1 VAAKIFLSLSK
12 FDVASGE
19 RSVVSLDASI
29 ERIIG
34 QLNAFGGAFTIMSR
48 PFQRVPHGVAQIL
61 LLSQTQKNL
70 GKTDPRAR

>member
-48 PFQRVPHGVAQIL
+48 PFQRVPHSVSPRCFSFPKRKKI
-61 LLSQTQKNL
+61 
-70 GKTDPRAR
+70 GKTDPGAR

>member
-48 PFQRVPHGVAQIL
+48 PFQRVPHGIA